1 MEITQEKKDSEL
13 IMALKGRLDNSTAAQ
28 FDEAVKASINGT
40 KSLILDFKELEYLSS
55 AGLRIILSAQKIM
68 NRQGKMTI
76 RNVNDT
82 IMEVFEMTGFADI
95 LTIE

>member
-1 MEITQEKKDSEL
+1 MEITKEQKDSEL
-13 IMALKGRLDNSTAAQ
+13 AISLKGRLDNSTAAQ
-28 FDEAVKASINGT
+28 FEDTVKSSLGGV

-68 NRQGKMTI
+68 NKQGSMTI

-95 LTIE
+95 LSIE